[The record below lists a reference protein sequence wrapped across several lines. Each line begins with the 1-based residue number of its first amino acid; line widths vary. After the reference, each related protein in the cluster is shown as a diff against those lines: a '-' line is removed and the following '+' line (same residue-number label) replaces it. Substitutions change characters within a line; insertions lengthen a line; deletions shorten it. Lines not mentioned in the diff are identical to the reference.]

1 MSEILKLKTVDLFLY
16 EISVQVIK
24 FELSICEL
32 EQMPNGTEEFENV

>member
-1 MSEILKLKTVDLFLY
+1 MVELKTIDLFLC
-16 EISVQVIK
+16 EISVQMIK